1 MEVRKKYRKE
11 GLNSVCGDRE
21 SFTRE
26 TKSCAQGFWEVE
38 EMERRI
44 ERDRIERENNWEGN
58 KKRGGPR
65 REKRRTTWRE
75 AQAITSPGH
84 KEIRV

>member
-44 ERDRIERENNWEGN
+44 ERDRIERENNWEG
-58 KKRGGPR
+58 KTEEG
-65 REKRRTTWRE
+65 E
-75 AQAITSPGH
+75 AAHHVERSTSNH
-84 KEIRV
+84 VTRA